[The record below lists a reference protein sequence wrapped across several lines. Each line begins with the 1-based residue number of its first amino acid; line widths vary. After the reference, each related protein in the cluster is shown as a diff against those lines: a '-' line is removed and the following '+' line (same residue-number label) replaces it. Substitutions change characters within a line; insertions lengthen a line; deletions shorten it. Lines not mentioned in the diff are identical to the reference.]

1 MSEKL
6 KFVIDSKKGKSCSNQ
21 RVSYKLFRLLRSL
34 PMVFLILS
42 VKTGVMEDEMK
53 AVNYRDKSTRVL

>member
-6 KFVIDSKKGKSCSNQ
+6 KFVIDIKKGKSFYNQ

>member
-1 MSEKL
+1 MSKKL
-6 KFVIDSKKGKSCSNQ
+6 KFVLDIKKGKSCSNQ
-21 RVSYKLFRLLRSL
+21 RMSCKLFRLLRSL

-42 VKTGVMEDEMK
+42 VKIGVMEDETK

>member
-6 KFVIDSKKGKSCSNQ
+6 KFVIDIKKGKSWSNQ